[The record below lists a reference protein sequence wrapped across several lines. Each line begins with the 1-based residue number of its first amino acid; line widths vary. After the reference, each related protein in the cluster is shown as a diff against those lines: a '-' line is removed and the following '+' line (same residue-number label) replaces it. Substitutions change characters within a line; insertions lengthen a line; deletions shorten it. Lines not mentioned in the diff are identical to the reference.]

1 MESKHLTD
9 GDIKKIVDQY
19 NKKRERETKQYHEI
33 KKLDEVW
40 MKENNIRA
48 KKYYLDNKDK
58 VKSRYINN
66 QNPTQIK
73 CLFRY
78 YKNQNR
84 VGEFKIKHN
93 EKYNYLVGEGI
104 IVDDSQIKSNIT
116 DFMKEI

>member
-1 MESKHLTD
+1 MESNHLTD

-19 NKKRERETKQYHEI
+19 NRKRDRETKQYHEV
-33 KKLDEVW
+33 KKLDTDY

-48 KKYYLDNKDK
+48 KKYYLENKDK
-58 VKSRYINN
+58 VKSRYKDNP
-66 QNPTQIK
+66 NPTQIK

-93 EKYNYLVGEGI
+93 EKYKFLVSEGI
-104 IVDDSQIKSNIT
+104 VVDEINTSKIT
-116 DFMKEI
+116 DLMNEN

>member
-1 MESKHLTD
+1 METYNSKHLTD
-9 GDIKKIVDQY
+9 GDIKKIINQY

-33 KKLDEVW
+33 KKLDDVF
-40 MKENNIRA
+40 MKDNNERA
-48 KKYYLDNKDK
+48 KKYYQDNKDK
-58 VKSRYINN
+58 VKLRYKEN

-78 YKNQNR
+78 YKNLNR

-104 IVDDSQIKSNIT
+104 IVKEDNLNNIA
-116 DFMKEI
+116 DLMK